1 MEELVMGS
9 INARKETGLLY
20 FDFRYQNK
28 RCREQTALKD
38 NPANRRRLKE
48 IVKKIDAEILIGTFI
63 YQNYFPNS
71 SNLVK
76 MTNSQIAEVEN
87 DVPTFVEFSK
97 DWLEEMRG
105 QWRASNYKK
114 ANSYLNLY
122 LLPEFGSQRVNEISK
137 SQIMKFRS
145 RLVMLKPKLSPSYIN
160 HIINPLRM
168 ILQEAGDR
176 YDFVST
182 CKDVRSLKV
191 PKTDVDP
198 FSLDEV
204 NLIVNSCRKDYKNYV
219 TTRFF
224 TGMRSAEINGL
235 QWKYVDFKRK
245 LILVRQALIGN
256 TLMPTK
262 TDGSV
267 RDILMSSIVYDAL
280 MEQKR
285 ASSKTSDFVFCN
297 SVGNPIDGDNFR
309 KWIWYP
315 LLRYLNL
322 EKRTP
327 YTTRHTAATIWLAS
341 GESPE
346 FIARQMGHTS
356 TEMLFSVYSRFVP
369 NLTRND
375 GSAMERLIKKRID

>member
-1 MEELVMGS
+1 MGS

-38 NPANRRRLKE
+38 NAANRKRLKE
-48 IVKKIDAEILIGTFI
+48 IVKKIDAEILIGIFV

-71 SNLVK
+71 SNLSK
-76 MTNSQIAEVEN
+76 FSNSSTVEIEN
-87 DVPTFVEFSK
+87 AIPTFCDFSE
-97 DWLEEMRG
+97 DWLQEMIG
-105 QWRASNYKK
+105 QWRPSNYKK

-145 RLVMLKPKLSPSYIN
+145 YLVMLEPKLSPSYIN

-204 NLIVNSCRKDYKNYV
+204 NLIIKSCRKDYKNYV
-219 TTRFF
+219 ITRFF

-235 QWKYVDFKRK
+235 LWKNVDFKRK

-267 RDILMSSIVYDAL
+267 RDILMSSIVFDAL
-280 MEQKR
+280 KEQKK
-285 ASSKTSDFVFCN
+285 ASNNLSEFVFCN

-341 GESPE
+341 GESPD
-346 FIARQMGHTS
+346 FIAKQMGHNS

-375 GSAMERLIKKRID
+375 GSAMEKLIKKRIV